1 MRTCDATHIA
11 FDLDFTLSTYPLT
24 TLQVIAESLARCGL
38 DPAAFGSPK
47 DLALGYDRLW
57 RELEVGATS
66 ADELRRAIWTRLVR
80 DRGLAPSLVAPMA
93 RTYGDVRRESG
104 VRFVEGFPEALE
116 VLRHRGYRLGLLTN
130 GLSEVQWDKIRA
142 LDLARRLDVT
152 VVGGDIGFYKPD
164 ERAFAA
170 LLGRLGARPADALF
184 IGDSYEADIVGA
196 HNAGM
201 RTAWI
206 SADGANCPGAVTP
219 DYVFASTAEVL
230 EILP

>member
-24 TLQVIAESLARCGL
+24 TLQVIAEALARCGL
-38 DPAAFGSPK
+38 DPEAFGSPNE
-47 DLALGYDRLW
+47 LALDYDRLW

-66 ADELRRAIWTRLVR
+66 ADKLRRAIWNRMVR
-80 DRGLAPSLVAPMA
+80 DRGLAPSLAAPIA
-93 RTYGDVRRESG
+93 RAYGDVRRESG
-104 VRFVEGFPEALE
+104 VRFVGGFPEALE
-116 VLRHRGYRLGLLTN
+116 VLRHRGHRLGLLTN
-130 GLSEVQWDKIRA
+130 GLSDVQWEKIRA
-142 LDLARRLDVT
+142 LDLARRLDVI

-164 ERAFAA
+164 ERAFAE

-184 IGDSYEADIVGA
+184 VGDSYEADIVGA
-196 HNAGM
+196 HNAGI
-201 RTAWI
+201 RTAWV
-206 SADGANCPGAVTP
+206 SADGADCPGAVTP